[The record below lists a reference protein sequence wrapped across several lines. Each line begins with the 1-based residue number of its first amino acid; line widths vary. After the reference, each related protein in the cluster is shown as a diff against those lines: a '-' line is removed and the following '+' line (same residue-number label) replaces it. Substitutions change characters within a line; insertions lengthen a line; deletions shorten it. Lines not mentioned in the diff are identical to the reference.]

1 MVGVPGWAPP
11 LIRVLVIAIVV
22 VAVLLA
28 LAWAGQ
34 RKLIYF
40 PDGSRPP
47 PPGRVLPSAREVE
60 FRTADGL
67 RLGAWF
73 VPAAGGSSDA
83 PVVLVAPGNAGNRAA
98 RAPLAAAL
106 AARGVGVLLMDYRGY
121 GGNPGSPGEKGLD
134 RDIRAAHRYLTE
146 ELRVPPERLLYFGES
161 LGGGVVTGLAMTHP
175 PAGLVLRSPFVDLA
189 AVGRAHYPFLPVRT
203 LLKDRFPVA
212 ERVAEIKVPTAVVY
226 GTADS
231 IVPAEQSRTVAR
243 RAAGPI
249 RVVAVPGA
257 DHNDRVLLDGPQ
269 LIDTIVDLAD
279 ATR

>member
-1 MVGVPGWAPP
+1 LVLV
-11 LIRVLVIAIVV
+11 RVLIIAIVV

-40 PDGSRPP
+40 PDRAPPGRPP
-47 PPGRVLPSAREVE
+47 PGVRAVTYETE
-60 FRTADGL
+60 DGL

-73 VPAAGGSSDA
+73 VPPVDDG
-83 PVVLVAPGNAGNRAA
+83 PVVLVAPGNAGNRAV
-98 RAPLAAAL
+98 RAPLAVAL
-106 AARGVGVLLMDYRGY
+106 AARGIGVLLVDYRGY
-121 GGNPGSPGEKGLD
+121 GGNPGSPGETGLD

-146 ELRVPPERLLYFGES
+146 ELKVPPSRLVYFGES
-161 LGGGVVTGLAMTHP
+161 LGTGVVTGLAVTDP

-189 AVGRAHYPFLPVRT
+189 AVGRTHYPYLPVGV

-212 ERVAEIKVPTAVVY
+212 ERMSAIKVPTAVVY

-243 RAAGPI
+243 RAAGPV
-249 RVVAVPGA
+249 RVIEVPGA
-257 DHNDRVLLDGPQ
+257 DHNDRALLDGPD
-269 LIDTIVDLAD
+269 LVDAIVSLAG
-279 ATR
+279 R